1 MTERRRN
8 QAPDCASR
16 HALPA
21 MALITVGYGNSFESD
36 AQDAASDSQELFKHL
51 QAFAF
56 GGWVTNRAGAREAPL

>member
-1 MTERRRN
+1 
-8 QAPDCASR
+8 
-16 HALPA
+16 